1 MHSYSIELSQGIA
14 FHNIVTSII
23 HEHQLDVPAAM
34 KWLGE
39 FGKDRVATFLDGIK
53 ELPSWGPE
61 IDAKIQR
68 YVNGMGY
75 LVRGTDAWCYKSKK
89 YWGEKG
95 EEVRTTRIVTL
106 FMEENRQGLLTKEEL
121 KAVMVNTS

>member
-1 MHSYSIELSQGIA
+1 M
-14 FHNIVTSII
+14 
-23 HEHQLDVPAAM
+23 DVPAAM
-34 KWLGE
+34 KWLEE

-106 FMEENRQGLLTKEEL
+106 FLEENRQGLLTKEEL
-121 KAVMVNTS
+121 EAVMVNNS